1 MPFNSPLTA
10 EIIESFFVST
20 GVPAFLV
27 EREGGI
33 LLAPAGFSP
42 QEYSFADQEALQ
54 PFFRNERIGPGK
66 YYTLFTDHQFLYN
79 FVPVPHEDDYHLL
92 VTGPMRFH
100 PFTEQ
105 QITTLLRS
113 NQIPLRNR
121 AAYSQMVA
129 RLPEVSITRLG
140 HLGRVLLSLSQS
152 YCTEGVN
159 VSADSDL
166 RREVTPRAEPGI
178 SFTLLEEEK
187 YSPFELIQHVKSLLV
202 HGDIAGIRALREQHL
217 VLPLNRVDEKD
228 EVISARYRLITTS
241 AAWIGMIFDQPL
253 PYEQLLIILDQY
265 TRRAHKTSSIPEL
278 TDMIYECIEA
288 YAWLVRK
295 YSTQHYTKPVRQVIQ
310 FIRDNI
316 TTRITLQGLADLTGL
331 SRPYLSR
338 LIKNETGHSL
348 VELIDSYRIEEGKYL
363 LLNTN
368 YSILQ
373 ISELTGFKYQ
383 YHFSVRFKKY
393 TGMTPTRYR
402 QIEGA
407 IDMPSDT
414 SVS

>member
-1 MPFNSPLTA
+1 MGPDRSNPSD
-10 EIIESFFVST
+10 S
-20 GVPAFLV
+20 G
-27 EREGGI
+27 
-33 LLAPAGFSP
+33 LL
-42 QEYSFADQEALQ
+42 QQ

-121 AAYSQMVA
+121 ASYSQMVA
-129 RLPEVSITRLG
+129 RLPEVSMARLS

-166 RREVTPRAEPGI
+166 RKEVTPRAEPGI

-202 HGDIAGIRALREQHL
+202 HGDIAGIRALREQNL

-288 YAWLVRK
+288 YAWQVR
-295 YSTQHYTKPVRQVIQ
+295 
-310 FIRDNI
+310 
-316 TTRITLQGLADLTGL
+316 
-331 SRPYLSR
+331 
-338 LIKNETGHSL
+338 
-348 VELIDSYRIEEGKYL
+348 
-363 LLNTN
+363 
-368 YSILQ
+368 
-373 ISELTGFKYQ
+373 
-383 YHFSVRFKKY
+383 
-393 TGMTPTRYR
+393 
-402 QIEGA
+402 
-407 IDMPSDT
+407 
-414 SVS
+414 

>member
-1 MPFNSPLTA
+1 M
-10 EIIESFFVST
+10 
-20 GVPAFLV
+20 
-27 EREGGI
+27 
-33 LLAPAGFSP
+33 
-42 QEYSFADQEALQ
+42 
-54 PFFRNERIGPGK
+54 
-66 YYTLFTDHQFLYN
+66 
-79 FVPVPHEDDYHLL
+79 
-92 VTGPMRFH
+92 
-100 PFTEQ
+100 
-105 QITTLLRS
+105 
-113 NQIPLRNR
+113 
-121 AAYSQMVA
+121 
-129 RLPEVSITRLG
+129 
-140 HLGRVLLSLSQS
+140 
-152 YCTEGVN
+152 
-159 VSADSDL
+159 
-166 RREVTPRAEPGI
+166 
-178 SFTLLEEEK
+178 
-187 YSPFELIQHVKSLLV
+187 
-202 HGDIAGIRALREQHL
+202 HGDIAGLRALREQNQ
-217 VLPLNRVDEKD
+217 VLPLNRVDEND

-316 TTRITLQGLADLTGL
+316 RTRITLQGLADLTGL

-383 YHFSVRFKKY
+383 YHFSMRFKKY

-407 IDMPSDT
+407 IDMPWDT

>member
-20 GVPAFLV
+20 GVPAFLMDQ
-27 EREGGI
+27 EGGI
-33 LLAPAGFSP
+33 LLSPAGFSP
-42 QEYSFADQEALQ
+42 QGYSFADQEALQ
-54 PFFRNERIGPGK
+54 PFFRNERIRPGK
-66 YYTLFTDHQFLYN
+66 YYTLFTDHQFLYT
-79 FVPVPHEDDYHLL
+79 FVPVPQADDYHLL

-121 AAYSQMVA
+121 TAYSQLVA
-129 RLPEVSITRLG
+129 RLPEVSMARLG

-159 VSADSDL
+159 VSADRDL
-166 RREVTPRAEPGI
+166 LNEVSPRTEPGV

-187 YSPFELIQHVKSLLV
+187 YSPFELVQHIKSLLL
-202 HGDIAGIRALREQHL
+202 HGDIAGIRALREQNL
-217 VLPLNRVDEKD
+217 VLPLNRVDNTD
-228 EVISARYRLITTS
+228 DVVSVRYRLITVS
-241 AAWIGMIFDQPL
+241 AVWGTMIFDQQL
-253 PYEQLLIILDQY
+253 PYEQALMILDHY
-265 TRRAHKTSSIPEL
+265 TRLAHQTSSIPEL
-278 TDMIYECIEA
+278 TNMIYDCMEA

-295 YSTQHYTKPVRQVIQ
+295 YSTQHYTKPIRQAIEY
-310 FIRDNI
+310 IRDNLKKK
-316 TTRITLQGLADLTGL
+316 ITLQDLADLTGL

-338 LIKNETGHSL
+338 LIKKETSHSL

-363 LLNTN
+363 LLNTD

-373 ISELTGFKYQ
+373 VSELTGFKYQ
-383 YHFSVRFKKY
+383 YHFSMRFKKY

-402 QIEGA
+402 QIEGGK
-407 IDMPSDT
+407 
-414 SVS
+414 